1 MKTFFHALKNLPY
14 LLETVMIP
22 FTNSSKIVILLLIS
36 SIISCSPV
44 YRPVALQYKEYRIS
58 NTQVDSSLVRFLQ
71 PYSDSVNH
79 SMNLVIAQLAND
91 LEKKQPEGT
100 LGNLMVDAVKS
111 MAEKKYATN
120 IDIAFVNTGGIRL
133 SSIKSGPITKGKVF
147 ELMPFDNILV
157 LQKLNGKILKEL
169 LDHIA
174 GRGGWPVA
182 GMTMKINNGK
192 AVDILINGFPINENK
207 IYTVAHSDYTA
218 NGGDNC
224 TMLRAIPQINNGY
237 LLRDALL
244 DYFSLFTK
252 EGKEISVSLQ
262 NRVTNVQ

>member
-1 MKTFFHALKNLPY
+1 
-14 LLETVMIP
+14 MIP
-22 FTNSSKIVILLLIS
+22 VTKYSRIGIVLLIS
-36 SIISCSPV
+36 SIVSCNPV
-44 YRPVALQYKEYRIS
+44 YRPVALQYKDYRIS
-58 NTQVDSSLVRFLQ
+58 NTQVDSSVVKFLQ

-79 SMNLVIAQLAND
+79 TMNMIIAQLATD

-120 IDIAFVNTGGIRL
+120 VDIALVNFGGIRL
-133 SSIKSGPITKGKVF
+133 TSLKSGPITKGKVF

-157 LQKLNGKILKEL
+157 LQKMNGKVLQEL

-182 GMTMKINNGK
+182 GMTMKIKNSK
-192 AVDILINGFPINENK
+192 AVEVLINGFSIDENK
-207 IYTVAHSDYTA
+207 IYTIAHSDYTA
-218 NGGDNC
+218 NGGDDCN
-224 TMLRAIPQINNGY
+224 MLRAIPQINNGY

-244 DYFSLFTK
+244 DYFASFTK
-252 EGKEISVSLQ
+252 EGKVISISLQ